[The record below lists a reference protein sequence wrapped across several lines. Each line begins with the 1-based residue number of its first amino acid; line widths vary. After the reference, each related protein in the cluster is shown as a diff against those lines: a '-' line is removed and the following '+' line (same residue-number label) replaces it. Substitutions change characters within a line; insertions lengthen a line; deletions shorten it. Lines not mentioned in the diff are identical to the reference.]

1 MTTQRAPKI
10 IPLPEQWLI
19 LPGYQSWQEFKAI
32 QVLMNQVA
40 GLRISYLD
48 GCVELMTT
56 GEEHESIKK
65 AIAILLEIYLFEMG
79 IEFIPIGKATR
90 ESETKGVSFEPDES
104 YYIGDRKPHPDLAIE
119 VVITS
124 GNPKKLAKYQ
134 RFEFTE
140 VWFWENNQLALY
152 RFRGEDYE
160 QILTS
165 ELFPNLDIEL
175 LVRCVQMPSRLQ
187 ARTEFFQGI
196 PRQEIPRF

>member
-1 MTTQRAPKI
+1 MTTQLSEKI
-10 IPLPEQWLI
+10 IPLPEQRLI

-32 QVLMNQVA
+32 QALMENVA

-65 AIAILLEIYLFEMG
+65 AIAILVEIYLFEMG
-79 IEFIPIGKATR
+79 IEFIPVGNATR
-90 ESETKGVSFEPDES
+90 ESETKGASFEPDES
-104 YYIGDRKPHPDLAIE
+104 YYIGDRKPHPDLALE

-124 GNPKKLAKYQ
+124 GNPRKLEKYK
-134 RFEFTE
+134 RFEITE

-160 QILTS
+160 KISTS
-165 ELFPNLDIEL
+165 ELFPDLDIEL
-175 LVRCVQMPSRLQ
+175 LVRCVQMTSRLQ
-187 ARTEFFQGI
+187 ARNEFIQGI
-196 PRQEIPRF
+196 HRQ